1 MGRPIKSDIE
11 LSQKNRCYNDE
22 LVQAFIDY
30 AYLIDSYDYSQRR
43 AGKQDTSYLDDSI
56 RIAQSMS
63 NLTRYLQKYAG
74 IDVKIEYDPKGH
86 YGQKLMSIKFDFSNW
101 MGV

>member
-1 MGRPIKSDIE
+1 MGRPIKSGVE
-11 LSQKNRCYNDE
+11 LPQRNRCYNEE

-43 AGKQDTSYLDDSI
+43 AGKQDTCYLDDSI
-56 RIAQSMS
+56 KIAQSMS
-63 NLTRYLQKYAG
+63 DLTRHLRKYAG
-74 IDVKIEYDPKGH
+74 IDVKLEYDSNGH
-86 YGQKLMSIKFDFSNW
+86 YGQKLTSIKFDFSNW